1 LRTSRSVP
9 SVLRSTLALK
19 TSLIVITQKI
29 LTHLDYSRYTIE
41 FFICGFFAITIIF
54 FLKGRSSNDELATR
68 YNKGIADAISS
79 NFAHFGTQKDPSLA
93 LEKITFNDYHFYA
106 SGR

>member
-1 LRTSRSVP
+1 MLDP
-9 SVLRSTLALK
+9 LDLK
-19 TSLIVITQKI
+19 FTPGKRI
-29 LTHLDYSRYTIE
+29 LHTVSAKRYKNNIDYKKYTME
-41 FFICGFFAITIIF
+41 FFLCGFFSFAFIF
-54 FLKGRSSNDELATR
+54 FLRGRSSNDELATKF
-68 YNKGIADAISS
+68 NKGIADAVSS

>member
-1 LRTSRSVP
+1 LRTSRSAP